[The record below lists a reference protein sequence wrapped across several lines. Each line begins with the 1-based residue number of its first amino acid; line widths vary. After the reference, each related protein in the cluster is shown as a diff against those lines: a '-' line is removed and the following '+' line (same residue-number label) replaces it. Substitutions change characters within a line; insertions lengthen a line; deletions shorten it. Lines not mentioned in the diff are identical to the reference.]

1 MAGNVELITVTGPTG
16 GIGSHVVS
24 ALLEHDEPVCV
35 VARNPDNL
43 PAQVRKRVE
52 VVEGSHADPAVIDRA
67 LDGARALFWLV
78 AGDLGAPS
86 PYDCYVGFSVPA
98 AAAIVRHDVAHVVT
112 VSALGRGTQRYTGY
126 VSASLA
132 MDDLLRSTGA
142 HLRALAAPSLMDNF
156 LRDVA
161 SLSQGVVRGVGP
173 ADLSAPM
180 VARRDI
186 AAVAARLL
194 LDQTWT
200 GQDDLPVLG
209 PENVSYDDV
218 TRILSEVLGR
228 PVRYERT
235 GFEETEQAMVGYGM
249 SPGMARA
256 VVEMARA
263 KMEGLDDVDTPDGAT
278 VTPTTLRQWSL
289 DELKPAVDAFVAE
302 G

>member
-1 MAGNVELITVTGPTG
+1 MITVTGPTG
-16 GIGSHVVS
+16 GIGRHVLP
-24 ALLEHDEPVCV
+24 ALLEHDEPVRV

-43 PAQVRKRVE
+43 PSEVRGRVE

-78 AGDLGAPS
+78 AGDLSAPS
-86 PYDCYVGFSVPA
+86 PYDCYVGFSIPA

-156 LRDVA
+156 LRDVT
-161 SLSQGVVRGVGP
+161 SLREGVVRGGAP

-209 PENVSYDDV
+209 PQDLSPDNV
-218 TRILSEVLGR
+218 TRILTEVLDR
-228 PVRYERT
+228 PVHYERT
-235 GFEETEQAMVGYGM
+235 SFEASEQAMIGYGA
-249 SPGMARA
+249 SRGMAHA
-256 VVEMARA
+256 ITAMAQA
-263 KMEGLDDVDTPDGAT
+263 KAGGLDNVDAPDRAT
-278 VTPTTLRQWSL
+278 LTPTTLRQWSQE
-289 DELKPAVDAFVAE
+289 ELKPVVAAS
-302 G
+302 

>member
-1 MAGNVELITVTGPTG
+1 MATVNTVTGPTG
-16 GIGSHVVS
+16 GIGRHVLL
-24 ALLEHDEPVCV
+24 ALLEHDEPVRV

-43 PAQVRKRVE
+43 PAQVRERVE

-78 AGDLGAPS
+78 AGDLSAPS
-86 PYDCYVGFSVPA
+86 PYDCYVGFSIPA

-142 HLRALAAPSLMDNF
+142 HLRALAAPSLMDNL
-156 LRDVA
+156 LRDVT
-161 SLSQGVVRGVGP
+161 SLHEGVVRGGAP

-209 PENVSYDDV
+209 PQNLSYDDV
-218 TRILSEVLGR
+218 TRILTEVLGR
-228 PVRYERT
+228 PVHYERT
-235 GFEETEQAMVGYGM
+235 SFQASEQAMIGYGA

-256 VVEMARA
+256 IIEMARA
-263 KMEGLDDVDTPDGAT
+263 KTQGLDDVDTPDRAT
-278 VTPTTLRQWSL
+278 VTPTTLRQWSQE
-289 DELKPAVDAFVAE
+289 ELKPAVDAVATDA
-302 G
+302 

>member
-1 MAGNVELITVTGPTG
+1 MAIVITVTGPTG
-16 GIGSHVVS
+16 GIGRHVLL
-24 ALLEHDEPVCV
+24 ALLEHDEPVRV

-43 PAQVRKRVE
+43 PAEVRERVE

-78 AGDLGAPS
+78 AGDLSAPS
-86 PYDCYVGFSVPA
+86 PYDCYVGFSIPA

-156 LRDVA
+156 LREVA
-161 SLSQGVVRGVGP
+161 SLREGVVRGGAP

-209 PENVSYDDV
+209 PENLSYDDV
-218 TRILSEVLGR
+218 TRILTEVLGR

-235 GFEETEQAMVGYGM
+235 GFEASEQAMIGYGA

-256 VVEMARA
+256 IIEMARA
-263 KMEGLDDVDTPDGAT
+263 KSQGLDDVDTPDRAT
-278 VTPTTLRQWSL
+278 VTPTTLRQWSQE
-289 DELKPAVDAFVAE
+289 ELKPAIDAVATDA
-302 G
+302 

>member
-1 MAGNVELITVTGPTG
+1 MITVTGPTG
-16 GIGSHVVS
+16 GIGRHVLP
-24 ALLEHDEPVCV
+24 ALLEHDEPVRV
-35 VARNPDNL
+35 VARSPDKL
-43 PAQVRKRVE
+43 PAQVRERVE
-52 VVEGSHADPAVIDRA
+52 VIEGSHADPDIVDRA

-78 AGDLGAPS
+78 AGDLSAPS
-86 PYDCYVGFSVPA
+86 PYDCYVGFSIPA

-112 VSALGRGTQRYTGY
+112 VSALGRGMQRYTGY

-156 LRDVA
+156 LREAA
-161 SLSQGVVRGVGP
+161 SLRQGVVRGAAP

-180 VARRDI
+180 VARCDI

-200 GQDDLPVLG
+200 GQNDLPVLG
-209 PENVSYDDV
+209 PEDLSYDDV
-218 TRILSEVLGR
+218 TRILTEVLDR

-235 GFEETEQAMVGYGM
+235 GLEQGEQVMISYA

-256 VVEMARA
+256 ITAMARA
-263 KMEGLDDVDTPDGAT
+263 KMEGLDDVDAPDRAT
-278 VTPTTLRQWSL
+278 LTPTTLRQWSQE
-289 DELKPAVDAFVAE
+289 ELKPAVDAA
-302 G
+302 

>member
-1 MAGNVELITVTGPTG
+1 VITVTGPTG
-16 GIGSHVVS
+16 GVGRHVLP
-24 ALLEHDEPVCV
+24 ALLEHDEPVRV
-35 VARNPDNL
+35 VTRSPDKL
-43 PAQVRKRVE
+43 PAQVRERVE
-52 VVEGSHADPAVIDRA
+52 VIEGSHADPDVVDRA

-86 PYDCYVGFSVPA
+86 PYDCYVGFSIPA
-98 AAAIVRHDVAHVVT
+98 AAAIVRHDVGHVVT

-156 LRDVA
+156 LRETA
-161 SLSQGVVRGVGP
+161 SLRQGVVRGAAP

-186 AAVAARLL
+186 AAVAAGLL

-209 PENVSYDDV
+209 PEDLSSDDLA
-218 TRILSEVLGR
+218 RILTEVLDR

-235 GFEETEQAMVGYGM
+235 DLAEGEQAMIGYGA
-249 SPGMARA
+249 SPGMAHA
-256 VVEMARA
+256 ITAMAQA
-263 KMEGLDDVDTPDGAT
+263 KIDGLDAVDTPDRAT
-278 VTPTTLRQWSL
+278 LTPTTLRQWSRE
-289 DELKPAVDAFVAE
+289 ELKPAVDAA
-302 G
+302 

>member
-1 MAGNVELITVTGPTG
+1 MITVTGPTG
-16 GIGSHVVS
+16 GIGRHVLL
-24 ALLEHDEPVCV
+24 ALLEHDEPVRV

-43 PAQVRKRVE
+43 PAQVRERVE

-78 AGDLGAPS
+78 AGDLSAPS
-86 PYDCYVGFSVPA
+86 PYDCYVGFSIPA

-156 LRDVA
+156 LREVA
-161 SLSQGVVRGVGP
+161 SLREGVVRGVAP
-173 ADLSAPM
+173 ADMIAPM

-209 PENVSYDDV
+209 PENLSYDDV
-218 TRILSEVLGR
+218 ARILTEVLGR

-235 GFEETEQAMVGYGM
+235 GLEESEQAMIGYGA

-256 VVEMARA
+256 IIEMARA
-263 KMEGLDDVDTPDGAT
+263 KTQGLDDVDTPDRAT
-278 VTPTTLRQWSL
+278 VTPTTLRQWSQA
-289 DELKPAVDAFVAE
+289 ELKPAVDAVATE
-302 G
+302 A

>member
-1 MAGNVELITVTGPTG
+1 MTTVITVTGPTG
-16 GIGSHVVS
+16 GIGRHVLL
-24 ALLEHDEPVCV
+24 ALLEHDEPVRV

-43 PAQVRKRVE
+43 PAQVRERVE

-78 AGDLGAPS
+78 AGDLSAPS
-86 PYDCYVGFSVPA
+86 PYDCYVGFSIPA

-142 HLRALAAPSLMDNF
+142 HLRALAAPSLMDNL
-156 LRDVA
+156 LRDVT
-161 SLSQGVVRGVGP
+161 SLHEGVVRGGAP

-209 PENVSYDDV
+209 PQNLSYDDV
-218 TRILSEVLGR
+218 TRILTEVLGR
-228 PVRYERT
+228 PVHYERT
-235 GFEETEQAMVGYGM
+235 SFQASEQAMIGYGA

-256 VVEMARA
+256 IIEMARA
-263 KMEGLDDVDTPDGAT
+263 KTQGLDDVDTPDRAT
-278 VTPTTLRQWSL
+278 VTPTTLHQWSQE
-289 DELKPAVDAFVAE
+289 ELKPAVDAVATDA
-302 G
+302 

>member
-1 MAGNVELITVTGPTG
+1 MATVITVTGPTG
-16 GIGSHVVS
+16 GIGRHVLL
-24 ALLEHDEPVCV
+24 ALLEHDEPVRV

-43 PAQVRKRVE
+43 PAEVRGRVE

-78 AGDLGAPS
+78 AGDLSAPS
-86 PYDCYVGFSVPA
+86 PYDCYVGFSIPA

-156 LRDVA
+156 LRDVT
-161 SLSQGVVRGVGP
+161 SLREGVVRGGAP

-194 LDQTWT
+194 RDQTWT

-209 PENVSYDDV
+209 PQNLSYDDV
-218 TRILSEVLGR
+218 TRILTEVLGR
-228 PVRYERT
+228 PVHYERT
-235 GFEETEQAMVGYGM
+235 SFQASEQAMIGYGA

-256 VVEMARA
+256 IIEMARA
-263 KMEGLDDVDTPDGAT
+263 KTQGLDDVDTPDRAT
-278 VTPTTLRQWSL
+278 VTPTTLRQWSQE
-289 DELKPAVDAFVAE
+289 ELKPAVDAVATDA
-302 G
+302 